1 MSESVENTGKMV
13 RIDYE
18 RNHLKISKAFKKLA
32 GQLEGL
38 PTYQE
43 IADET
48 GFDVQT
54 VFRHFKDYKLQ
65 DYKDKFKALTPDVIF
80 SLYKM
85 ATKKNNPRAAALF
98 MKLIEGFSEKLNIDV
113 TVKEQVTGFHYVT
126 PEEIKGVDDAEI
138 IEDEPEP
145 E

>member
-1 MSESVENTGKMV
+1 MSESVENRPKTV

-32 GQLEGL
+32 AKIEGL

-54 VFRHFKDYKLQ
+54 VFRHFKEYKLS

-98 MKLIEGFSEKLNIDV
+98 MKLIENFSEKTVIDV
-113 TVKEQVTGFHYVT
+113 NINEKVTGFQYVT
-126 PEEIKGVDDAEI
+126 PDQIQEAEI
-138 IEDEPEP
+138 VEDEPEDD
-145 E
+145 

>member
-1 MSESVENTGKMV
+1 MSESVENTRDKTV

-65 DYKDKFKALTPDVIF
+65 DYKDKFKALTPDIIF

-98 MKLIEGFSEKLNIDV
+98 MKLIENFSEKTIVDINIGE
-113 TVKEQVTGFHYVT
+113 KVTGFQYVK
-126 PEEIKGVDDAEI
+126 PGD
-138 IEDEPEP
+138 IEDAKVIED
-145 E
+145 